1 MSKPKLPN
9 QRKANQAHNARTEQ
23 YVRALDS
30 VYDTFNKEAAK
41 LSLITDYDGSAPFR
55 WKDFPETKAR
65 LNKLMSGWTN
75 SINTTIVNGVAAE
88 WNEANIN
95 LDKVAKQALRRHKV
109 NPGDKRYNKYFGN
122 NESAL
127 KSFLAREDKGMNL
140 SRKVWNM
147 KQDYKEGL
155 EAAIS
160 CGIDDG
166 TSAVQL
172 SKKISQYL
180 KDFETLK
187 GDYTEKFGSAADIK
201 DCEYR
206 SARLARSEINMAYH
220 SAGQERWKDMDFVV
234 GYEVKR
240 SGGLDSEDSL
250 KSYPCPV
257 CEDLAGKYPKDFK
270 FVGWHPNCR
279 CYTIPILKTDEEFW
293 AYDGRGEETAESAN
307 EVKDVPDNFK
317 KWVVANKER
326 IADAEL
332 HGTLPYFVRDNY
344 WYVDSKKYVTT
355 VRNKAISVG
364 DELQSVSE
372 LVAKK
377 YDSKVTPLN
386 VKSIESITRKCNTDK
401 SVPDELKDVIRN
413 TIVANKYN
421 IESILRDFESN
432 PMCIRI
438 KRQSG
443 NQFYGYNGNIVN
455 LKLSNGT
462 IGEAQVN
469 TSKMIYAKEEP
480 RIAKSI
486 LGDDVWNAIKY
497 EVGVEGGLGHKYYEQ
512 IRTLN
517 PLKDSEKISF
527 LIQKSVEYYSKFK

>member
-1 MSKPKLPN
+1 MSKSKLPN
-9 QRKANQAHNARTEQ
+9 QKKANQAHNARTEK
-23 YVRALDS
+23 YVRELDAI
-30 VYDTFNKEAAK
+30 YDTFNKEASK
-41 LSLITDYDGSAPFR
+41 LALITDYAGTEPFK
-55 WKDFPETKAR
+55 WKDFPETRAR
-65 LNKLMSGWTN
+65 FNKLMSGWSN

-88 WNEANIN
+88 WDEANIN
-95 LDKVAKQALRRHKV
+95 LDNVAKQALRRYKT
-109 NPGDKRYNKYFGN
+109 NSDDKKCSKYFGN

-127 KSFLAREDKGMNL
+127 KSFLARKDKGLNL
-140 SRKVWNM
+140 SQKVWGM
-147 KQDYKEGL
+147 KEDYRKGL

-160 CGIDDG
+160 CGIDEG
-166 TSAVQL
+166 TSAIQL

-180 KDFETLK
+180 KDFKTLK

-206 SARLARSEINMAYH
+206 SARLARSEINMAYR
-220 SAGQERWKDMDFVV
+220 SAEQERWSDMDFVV

-240 SGGLDSEDSL
+240 SGGLDSGSL
-250 KSYPCPV
+250 KAYSCPV
-257 CEDLAGKYPKDFK
+257 CEELAGKYPKDFK

-279 CYTIPILKTDEEFW
+279 CYTVPILKTDEEFW
-293 AYDGRGEETAESAN
+293 SYDGRSEGTTESVN
-307 EVKDVPDNFK
+307 EVKDVPVNFK
-317 KWVVANKER
+317 SWVVSNKER
-326 IADAEL
+326 IADAGH
-332 HGTLPYFVRDNY
+332 HGTLPYFLRDNY

-364 DELQSVSE
+364 DGLQSLSE
-372 LVAKK
+372 LVANK

-386 VKSIESITRKCNTDK
+386 VKSVESITRKCNIDK
-401 SVPDELKDVIRN
+401 CVPDELKDVIRN
-413 TIVANKYN
+413 TIVTNEEN

-443 NQFYGYNGNIVN
+443 TQFYGYSGNIVN

-462 IGEAQVN
+462 IGEVQVN

-486 LGDDVWNAIKY
+486 LGDDVWNAVKY

-527 LIQKSVEYYSKFK
+527 LIQKSIEYYSKFK